1 MCKTDQLLLHNF
13 RIWKMVDTGWEAAY
27 EKNAV
32 LHTGCHHADG
42 VVGVRAEAGGDKKAL
57 GGDGG
62 FLLRWHELPGG
73 NDCQAHGA
81 GKSRTDGGA

>member
-32 LHTGCHHADG
+32 LHTGCHHVDG
-42 VVGVRAEAGGDKKAL
+42 AVRVRAEAGGDKKVWVVTEVSCS
-57 GGDGG
+57 DGMNYQA
-62 FLLRWHELPGG
+62 EILPGAWSWQIR
-73 NDCQAHGA
+73 D
-81 GKSRTDGGA
+81 